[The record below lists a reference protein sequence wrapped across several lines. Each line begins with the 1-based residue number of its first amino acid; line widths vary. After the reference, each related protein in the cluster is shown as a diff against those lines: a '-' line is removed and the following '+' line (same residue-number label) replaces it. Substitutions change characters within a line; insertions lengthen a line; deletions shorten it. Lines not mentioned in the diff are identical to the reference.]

1 MRPHRTS
8 VFGAMSARAT
18 ELGAVNLGQGFPDV
32 DGPASVQEAAITA
45 IREGR
50 GNQYPPVH
58 GVPELRRSIAAHQK
72 RFYGL
77 EVDPVDGV
85 VVGTGASET
94 LVAAILALVDEGD
107 EVIVVEPYFD
117 LYAAAIDLARGTRI
131 TIPMTMDSGRF
142 SVDLDALDAR
152 ITSRTRLI
160 VINSPHNPTGS
171 MLSGHELDRIAA
183 IAREH
188 DLIVLS
194 DEAYEHLVFDGV
206 HHRPIATLPGMWE
219 RTITVGSAGKSF
231 SLTGWKVGWASGPP
245 DLIAAVRTVR
255 QHLSYVSSGPFQWAI
270 VEALALPDSYFVE
283 MATDLQRRRD
293 RLAAGLSDCGLA
305 PSSTFGTY
313 FIATDVRPLGFATG
327 ADFCEDALTRAGVA
341 AIPVQAFCDSHIG
354 DPYVRWT
361 FCKRDAV
368 LDEAIGRLL
377 KSFGS
382 RG

>member
-1 MRPHRTS
+1 
-8 VFGAMSARAT
+8 
-18 ELGAVNLGQGFPDV
+18 
-32 DGPASVQEAAITA
+32 
-45 IREGR
+45 
-50 GNQYPPVH
+50 
-58 GVPELRRSIAAHQK
+58 
-72 RFYGL
+72 
-77 EVDPVDGV
+77 
-85 VVGTGASET
+85 
-94 LVAAILALVDEGD
+94 
-107 EVIVVEPYFD
+107 
-117 LYAAAIDLARGTRI
+117 
-131 TIPMTMDSGRF
+131 
-142 SVDLDALDAR
+142 
-152 ITSRTRLI
+152 
-160 VINSPHNPTGS
+160 
-171 MLSGHELDRIAA
+171 
-183 IAREH
+183 
-188 DLIVLS
+188 LS

-293 RLAAGLSDCGLA
+293 RLAAGLSGCGLA

-313 FIATDVRPLGFATG
+313 FFATDVRPLGFATG

-341 AIPVQAFCDSHIG
+341 AIPVQAFCDSHIV